1 MEARAMSDS
10 SATTAPPQRR
20 LQQTLVGAG
29 AIGLGLLYAWGATG
43 ISSEA
48 GYGGV
53 GPNFLPW
60 LVSVL
65 LVVCGAALLWQ
76 VRTGGFRDFEEPTGA
91 GRGDWDALAWISA
104 GVLLNAAAIDR
115 VGFVLSCALCY
126 LFAVR
131 GLRRAEGKPTGG
143 LRGTAIDFA
152 TGFLIAA
159 PAYWLFTKLLG
170 INLPGL
176 TGTGWL

>member
-1 MEARAMSDS
+1 MDTPDTVPAS
-10 SATTAPPQRR
+10 RR
-20 LQQTLVGAG
+20 LHQSIIGGGAV
-29 AIGLGLLYAWGATG
+29 ALGLAYAWGATG
-43 ISSEA
+43 IPGEA

-60 LVSVL
+60 LVALL
-65 LVVCGAALLWQ
+65 LVVCGGMLLWQ
-76 VRTGGFRDFEEPTGA
+76 ARHGGFTNDEPPSGA
-91 GRGDWDALAWISA
+91 ARGDWDALAWISA
-104 GVLLNAAAIDR
+104 GVLLNAAAIER
-115 VGFVLSCALCY
+115 VGFVIGCALCY

-131 GLRRAEGKPTGG
+131 GLRRAEGKPAGG
-143 LRGTAIDFA
+143 LRGTVLDFA

-159 PAYWLFTKLLG
+159 PAYWLFTKLLK